1 MLSAVWLML
10 STLLYS
16 LELSTGSF
24 PKPLSEA
31 EEQHYLALA
40 QQGDLEARNVL
51 IERNL
56 RLVAHIMKKYY
67 AQTAQQEDLISIGT
81 IGLIKGITTFDPAKG
96 ARLATYAARCV
107 ENEILMYFRSQ
118 RKSAQDV
125 SLSDYIDTGVDG
137 APLELMDVVAEDTDL
152 LEQICSREQAEQ
164 LREAVEQV
172 LSPQERQ
179 VIVLRY
185 GLDGQSPKRQREV
198 AIITGISRSYVSRIE
213 KRALQKLE
221 EALGERE

>member
-1 MLSAVWLML
+1 M
-10 STLLYS
+10 
-16 LELSTGSF
+16 
-24 PKPLSEA
+24 
-31 EEQHYLALA
+31 
-40 QQGDLEARNVL
+40 
-51 IERNL
+51 
-56 RLVAHIMKKYY
+56 VA
-67 AQTAQQEDLISIGT
+67 
-81 IGLIKGITTFDPAKG
+81 
-96 ARLATYAARCV
+96 
-107 ENEILMYFRSQ
+107 NEILMYFRSQ

-213 KRALQKLE
+213 KRALQKLRKELE
-221 EALGERE
+221 E